1 MTKPT
6 NPPHPGSVLV
16 ERYLRPH
23 GMSPITLASWIRV
36 PRTRIERIVSG
47 EVGVTADT
55 ALRLAKFFSTTP
67 EYWMHLQ
74 CDWDLA
80 GALEETDV
88 SGIVPLKEM
97 RDPKL
102 PQPPA
107 QRRSR
112 KSASGAII
120 FGFDSAWANNHKGA
134 ICAIGIGRDG
144 QSSFHEPELVYFADA
159 LEYIKERQQGYAYS
173 LVAIDQPTIVR
184 NKTGSRPVD
193 RVAGSLISYV
203 GGGAQPANL
212 SKAALFGEHSP
223 FRQFLSKLGA
233 TEDPLAARAAEA
245 GDYMIEVYPA
255 LALPSLNS
263 QFAERLGGPKYNPGN
278 KRKFRQQDWVAVADV
293 VADLAGR
300 NSIDGLEAWAKCMAS
315 NGKPE
320 KEDQDLL
327 DAAICALVG
336 YLWRFGSSGEV
347 AMIGDLDSGYMITPI
362 SEDTRPRLG
371 LARAREKVDVSDI
384 VPLDEMGDPKPP
396 QPPVPKPA
404 NGAIVFGFDSA
415 WANNQE
421 GAICAIGI
429 TQDGQSSFH
438 EPKPVYF
445 DDALEYIRERQQE
458 YACSLVAIDQPTIV
472 RNETGSR
479 PVDRVAGSLI
489 GYVGGGTQPANLSKA
504 ALFGENSPFRQF
516 LLELGAT
523 EDPLAARAAEAGDYM
538 IEVYPAL
545 ALPSLNSPFAERLGG
560 PKYNPE
566 KENFRHEDWVAVIG
580 VVACLARQYKIEG
593 LETWAN
599 GMGKIKKHKT
609 KKSAKAAQDCL
620 DAAICALVGHLWRSG
635 PSGEVAMI
643 GDLDTGYM
651 ITPISGDT
659 RPRLEKAAQ
668 KRGVPFCVPD

>member
-55 ALRLAKFFSTTP
+55 ALRLAKFLSTTP

-80 GALEETDV
+80 RAREETDV

-97 RDPKL
+97 RDPKP

-107 QRRSR
+107 QRRSK

-144 QSSFHEPELVYFADA
+144 RRSFHEPELVYFADA
-159 LEYIKERQQGYAYS
+159 LEYIREGQQGYAYS
-173 LVAIDQPTIVR
+173 LVAIDQPTIVK

-193 RVAGSLISYV
+193 RVAGSLIGYV
-203 GGGAQPANL
+203 GGGTQPANL

-263 QFAERLGGPKYNPGN
+263 QFAERLGGPKYNPEKKN
-278 KRKFRQQDWVAVADV
+278 FRHEDWVAVTGV
-293 VADLAGR
+293 VACLAR
-300 NSIDGLEAWAKCMAS
+300 QHEIEGLESWAESM
-315 NGKPE
+315 GGIEKPT
-320 KEDQDLL
+320 KADQDRL

-336 YLWRFGSSGEV
+336 HLWRFGRSGEV

-362 SEDTRPRLG
+362 SE
-371 LARAREKVDVSDI
+371 
-384 VPLDEMGDPKPP
+384 
-396 QPPVPKPA
+396 
-404 NGAIVFGFDSA
+404 N
-415 WANNQE
+415 
-421 GAICAIGI
+421 
-429 TQDGQSSFH
+429 
-438 EPKPVYF
+438 
-445 DDALEYIRERQQE
+445 
-458 YACSLVAIDQPTIV
+458 
-472 RNETGSR
+472 
-479 PVDRVAGSLI
+479 
-489 GYVGGGTQPANLSKA
+489 
-504 ALFGENSPFRQF
+504 
-516 LLELGAT
+516 
-523 EDPLAARAAEAGDYM
+523 
-538 IEVYPAL
+538 
-545 ALPSLNSPFAERLGG
+545 
-560 PKYNPE
+560 
-566 KENFRHEDWVAVIG
+566 
-580 VVACLARQYKIEG
+580 
-593 LETWAN
+593 
-599 GMGKIKKHKT
+599 
-609 KKSAKAAQDCL
+609 
-620 DAAICALVGHLWRSG
+620 
-635 PSGEVAMI
+635 
-643 GDLDTGYM
+643 
-651 ITPISGDT
+651 T

-668 KRGVPFCVPD
+668 KHGVPFCVPD